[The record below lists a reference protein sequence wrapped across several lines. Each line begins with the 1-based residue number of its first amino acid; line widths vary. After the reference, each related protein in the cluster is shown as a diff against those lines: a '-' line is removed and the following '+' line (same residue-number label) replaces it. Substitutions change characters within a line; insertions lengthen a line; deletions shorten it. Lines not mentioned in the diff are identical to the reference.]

1 MKLLRSCLLLT
12 SLAACHTV
20 ATPPAAPP
28 AAVAESPA
36 RDAWK
41 EAAQRYVKLVL
52 ALGEHDPDFVD
63 AYYGP
68 EALRDEVRAQKP
80 DLATIRRDAE
90 ALRSELGALPSEPSW
105 ATARRSYLDGQLS
118 SLIARTDQVRGKR
131 LSFDEES
138 RALYDAVS
146 PSFDDAHFAAL
157 LQELEVALPGKG
169 RLVERY
175 DAFRKAFEIPRDKL
189 EAVFQAAIEACRER
203 TLALVQLPAGESFTV
218 EYVTDKPWGGYN
230 WYKGAYHSVIQV
242 NTSLP
247 IPIDRA
253 LDIACHEGYP
263 GHHVYN
269 VLLEQH
275 LVNEQ
280 GFVEFTIYPL
290 FSGQSLIAEG
300 SANYGVELVFP
311 GDARWQWEK
320 EHLFP
325 LAGLD
330 ASKAELYDRIGKL
343 TQKLS
348 YAGNVAAK
356 RYLDGE
362 RTAQETVTWLED
374 FSLMTRERAEQ
385 RVRFMDKY
393 RAYVINYNL
402 GKDVVKKYVERS
414 ATDENERWRVF
425 LDLLASPRLP
435 SDLAP

>member
-1 MKLLRSCLLLT
+1 MEMLRSGLLLIV
-12 SLAACHTV
+12 LAACHTV
-20 ATPPAAPP
+20 TPAPAPTRPVVAQPATK
-28 AAVAESPA
+28 
-36 RDAWK
+36 DAWA
-41 EAAQRYVKLVL
+41 EAAQRYVRLVL
-52 ALGEHDPDFVD
+52 ALGEHDPDYVD

-68 EALRDEVRAQKP
+68 KEVRDEVHAAKP
-80 DLATIRRDAE
+80 DLPTILRDAQ
-90 ALRSELGALPSEPSW
+90 ALRSELSALPTTPAW
-105 ATARRSYLDGQLS
+105 ASTRRAFLDGQLA
-118 SLIARTDQVRGKR
+118 SLIARAEEVAGKR
-131 LSFDEES
+131 LRFDEES
-138 RALYDAVS
+138 RALYGAVS
-146 PSFDDAHFAAL
+146 PSFDDAHFAEL
-157 LQELEVALPGKG
+157 LKDLEQALPGKG
-169 RLVERY
+169 RLVDRY

-189 EAVFQAAIEACRER
+189 DAVFQAAIAACRER
-203 TLALVQLPAGESFTV
+203 TLAHVQLPAGESFTV

-230 WYKGAYHSVIQV
+230 WYQGTFRSVIQV

-280 GFVEFTIYPL
+280 GFAEFTVYPL

-300 SANYGVELVFP
+300 SANYGIELAFP
-311 GDARWQWEK
+311 GEARWQWEK

-330 ASKAELYDRIGKL
+330 ATQAERYYRVQRL
-343 TQKLS
+343 TQSLS

-362 RTAQETVTWLED
+362 RNAADTVTWLED
-374 FSLMTRERAEQ
+374 YALMTHERAEQ

-402 GKDVVKKYVERS
+402 GKDLVKAYVERAAVDES
-414 ATDENERWRVF
+414 ARWRVF

-435 SDLAP
+435 SDLTR